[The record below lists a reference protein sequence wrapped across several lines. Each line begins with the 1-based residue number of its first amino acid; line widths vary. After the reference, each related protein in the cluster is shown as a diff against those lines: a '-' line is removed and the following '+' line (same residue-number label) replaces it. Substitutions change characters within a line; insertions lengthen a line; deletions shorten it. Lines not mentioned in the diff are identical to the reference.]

1 MLGPISEA
9 IVELTFFVSFWVL
22 IIHLIITWLYNKN
35 SVYRLIINKEK
46 NKYDW

>member
-22 IIHLIITWLYNKN
+22 IIHLIIQIYLFIKKN
-35 SVYRLIINKEK
+35 EK
-46 NKYDW
+46 ICF